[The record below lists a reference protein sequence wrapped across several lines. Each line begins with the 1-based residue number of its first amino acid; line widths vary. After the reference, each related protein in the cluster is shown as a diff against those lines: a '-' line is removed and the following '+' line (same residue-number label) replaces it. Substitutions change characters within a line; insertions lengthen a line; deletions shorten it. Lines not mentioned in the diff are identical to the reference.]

1 MTQPFFPL
9 SRTTVAIA
17 LAAAALA
24 ACSSSDNNNNNNT
37 PTAPVAVGDTVVL
50 TASNRLVSFNRATPS
65 SAVGSVGLRGL
76 GGNER
81 LLGIDFRPA
90 TGKLYAVSSAAR
102 LYTIE
107 PTTGVVTEVAT
118 LRAASGD
125 AFTTLNGTDFGVDFN
140 PVADRLRVVSNTG
153 QNLRI
158 NVETG
163 DTITD
168 GSITPPAGRT
178 SAITA
183 VAYTNSFAGTTST
196 ALYDIDAAAGLLHLQ
211 DPPNAG
217 GLAAGVP
224 LGVTAGSV
232 NGFDVDA
239 RNNTGYAALTV
250 GSATALYRVDLTTTA
265 GGTAATRIGDIA
277 GGEVVRGLAL
287 VQAAAPTV
295 IGLTNDN
302 RLVAFDPKAPT
313 TLTSTVAITGLQAG
327 ESVLGIDVRP
337 ANGQLYAL
345 TNRAR
350 IYTVNPANGAAT
362 VSSTL
367 SADPSDT
374 TLPYAGL
381 TGSLFS
387 VDFNPAADRLRVLS
401 ETGQNLRINVETGAT
416 TTDGVVNRATP
427 ARVLGAAYSNSFA
440 GTTSTTLYDFEGNSN
455 VLARQ
460 VPPND
465 GTLIGH
471 RPARHSADGPDRHR
485 HRRGWQ
491 RARAG
496 GAAKQRCGGFVFAL
510 HGVAVDRCAQPVSQ
524 HQRRR
529 GAVAHR
535 WRERPSIA
543 RHRDPVL
550 RQGRPIG
557 STGRTR
563 LRRPQHPDHPACCD
577 PGAVIVADGVL
588 LGESEPAVERQRCH
602 VVGPQFQLN
611 RRNARDTGGP
621 GQPLDQPRRHAA
633 VPMRGLHTQQRQVG
647 GLLREMHCGEA
658 V

>member
-1 MTQPFFPL
+1 MTHPHLPL
-9 SRTTVAIA
+9 SSTTVAIA

-24 ACSSSDNNNNNNT
+24 ACSSSDDNNNT

-65 SAVGSVGLRGL
+65 SAVGSVALRGL

-90 TGKLYAVSSAAR
+90 TGRLYAVSSAAR
-102 LYTIE
+102 IYTIE
-107 PTTGVVTEVAT
+107 PTTGVLTEVAT
-118 LRAASGD
+118 LRAAAGD
-125 AFTTLNGTDFGVDFN
+125 GFTTLNGTDFGVDFN

-183 VAYTNSFAGTTST
+183 AAYTNSFAGTTST

-224 LGVTAGSV
+224 LGVTAGAV

-250 GSATALYRVDLTTTA
+250 GSATALYRIDLTTTA
-265 GGTAATRIGDIA
+265 GGTAATRIGDIG
-277 GGEVVRGLAL
+277 GGETVRGLAL

-313 TLTSTVAITGLQAG
+313 TLTSTVAITGLQTG

-350 IYTVNPANGAAT
+350 LYTIDPANGTAT

-367 SADPSDT
+367 SADPSDA

-401 ETGQNLRINVETGAT
+401 DTGQNLRINVETGAT

-427 ARVLGAAYSNSFA
+427 ARVLGAAYSNAFA

-465 GTLIGH
+465 GTLI
-471 RPARHSADGPDRHR
+471 DIGPLGIPLAGQTGIDI
-485 HRRGWQ
+485 
-491 RARAG
+491 AG
-496 GAAKQRCGGFVFAL
+496 GGNGLVLAALPSSGAGGSYSLYTVSLSTGAL
-510 HGVAVDRCAQPVSQ
+510 SLYRNTSGDAAQS
-524 HQRRR
+524 RIG
-529 GAVAHR
+529 GA
-535 WRERPSIA
+535 SG
-543 RHRDPVL
+543 PVL
-550 RQGRPIG
+550 RDIAIR
-557 STGRTR
+557 
-563 LRRPQHPDHPACCD
+563 
-577 PGAVIVADGVL
+577 
-588 LGESEPAVERQRCH
+588 
-602 VVGPQFQLN
+602 F
-611 RRNARDTGGP
+611 
-621 GQPLDQPRRHAA
+621 
-633 VPMRGLHTQQRQVG
+633 
-647 GLLREMHCGEA
+647 
-658 V
+658 